1 MLSRLRGH
9 CGASS
14 FVRAFATGSD
24 AATGEETHMKLLI
37 EVLLAVFLH
46 PIALVLMLINL
57 IARNDLS
64 TPKKIAWAV
73 VGLVWGVGPVL
84 YLVVGDGTF
93 W

>member
-1 MLSRLRGH
+1 
-9 CGASS
+9 
-14 FVRAFATGSD
+14 
-24 AATGEETHMKLLI
+24 MKLLL

-57 IARNDLS
+57 VARTDLS
-64 TPKKIAWAV
+64 GPKKAAWAI
-73 VGLVWGVGPVL
+73 VGLVWGVGPIL

>member
-1 MLSRLRGH
+1 
-9 CGASS
+9 
-14 FVRAFATGSD
+14 
-24 AATGEETHMKLLI
+24 MKLLL

-57 IARNDLS
+57 MLRNDLS
-64 TPKKIAWAV
+64 TPKKVAWAI

>member
-1 MLSRLRGH
+1 
-9 CGASS
+9 
-14 FVRAFATGSD
+14 
-24 AATGEETHMKLLI
+24 MKLLL

-57 IARNDLS
+57 MLRTDLS
-64 TPKKIAWAV
+64 TPKKVAWAI